1 MPAIASPRRLS
12 SPLAGVPRVPD
23 CSYRRLVGVGPLQFF
38 CPLQVWIAS
47 DDFVFV
53 ADMSNDR
60 VQVPTPCLDFQGFR
74 VVGVGQLDGPAGV
87 CANADVVVVSQYLAH
102 RISVFGRSDSA
113 FLRRF
118 GGDGSTTFPEWCV
131 QYV

>member
-1 MPAIASPRRLS
+1 MWVGGSHAIHEYSVA
-12 SPLAGVPRVPD
+12 D
-23 CSYRRLVGVGPLQFF
+23 CSHRRLVGVGPLQFF

-118 GGDGSTTFPEWCV
+118 GGYGSTIFPEWCV